1 MGFKQCFTF
10 AYKESLLPRPFLP
23 VSVRAGWPPG
33 PGHCERL
40 RALIGAQL
48 GDCFIFGVSRSLFQ
62 GFQERFRIN
71 PWMDHLCPLLLL
83 LLCAFAYFPVAFIE
97 PEKQI
102 MLNMYV
108 IRSKEFSYFL
118 FENLYLS
125 LSVYLPTCLPTYL
138 PTYIYLCFAVA
149 SELPS
154 VVMA

>member
-1 MGFKQCFTF
+1 
-10 AYKESLLPRPFLP
+10 
-23 VSVRAGWPPG
+23 
-33 PGHCERL
+33 
-40 RALIGAQL
+40 
-48 GDCFIFGVSRSLFQ
+48 
-62 GFQERFRIN
+62 
-71 PWMDHLCPLLLL
+71 MDHLCPLLLL

-138 PTYIYLCFAVA
+138 PI
-149 SELPS
+149 SIS
-154 VVMA
+154 VLLWPLNCLQLSWLKESNFLSFSLNIF